1 VCSPISFA
9 VRSRQIFDSCLG
21 DRGSV
26 TAEFACIIPALLLVL
41 AFCLGGIQV
50 VAQQIRL
57 SDSAAAGA
65 RMLARGEDTSAAAD
79 RVGVVLGVGR
89 LETEREG
96 DFVCVT
102 LSKPA
107 AFGPV
112 AAFGVTLVA
121 RNCALAGTN

>member
-1 VCSPISFA
+1 
-9 VRSRQIFDSCLG
+9 
-21 DRGSV
+21 V

-65 RMLARGEDTSAAAD
+65 RMLARGEDMSTTTD
-79 RVGVVLGVGR
+79 RVREALGVGG

-102 LSKPA
+102 LSRPA
-107 AFGPV
+107 AFGPI
-112 AAFGVTLVA
+112 ATFGLTLVA
-121 RNCALAGTN
+121 RNCALAGTT